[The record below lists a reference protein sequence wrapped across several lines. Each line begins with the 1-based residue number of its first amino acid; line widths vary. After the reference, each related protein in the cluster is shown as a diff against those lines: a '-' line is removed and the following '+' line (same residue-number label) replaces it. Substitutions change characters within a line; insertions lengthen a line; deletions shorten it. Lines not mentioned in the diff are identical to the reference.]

1 MILKWLIMNHRQG
14 FTCEPEIGYNE
25 DGSTFADVENAN
37 VTQGRSTPSG
47 AFELDS
53 YTDERTGE
61 IVYKQVNDPE
71 LDGLQTAD
79 DQIMESL
86 IELYPEHEEALDY
99 AFRNQPPQ
107 VAANYNEALER
118 NDWNTVIPLLEQ
130 FIDAYREAQSQ
141 PNNDLETLRE
151 LQRQEREPEIQMDP
165 EDVYDP
171 SEAEYDQSDDEYEPE
186 EEPEE
191 FTPVTY
197 ERMSEDA
204 HIEGDHILGD
214 ILELQHKV
222 ENGELDSDQMN
233 QLLLQ
238 EHDIDS
244 LMEAFERFN
253 AKYQWHDKRN
263 WSQGWL
269 SPMAN

>member
-1 MILKWLIMNHRQG
+1 MNHRQG
-14 FTCEPEIGYNE
+14 FTVTPELVTNP
-25 DGSTFADVENAN
+25 DGTESWDVENAS

-53 YTDERTGE
+53 YQDERTGE
-61 IVYKQVNDPE
+61 VVYEQVNDPE

-151 LQRQEREPEIQMDP
+151 LQRQERVQIDP

-171 SEAEYDQSDDEYEPE
+171 SEDAYEPTEDEYEPDE
-186 EEPEE
+186 YEEPEE
-191 FTPVTY
+191 EVVPVTY

-222 ENGELDSDQMN
+222 NSGELDSDQVN

-238 EHDIDS
+238 EYDIDS

-253 AKYQWHDKRN
+253 AKYQWHDK
-263 WSQGWL
+263 QD
-269 SPMAN
+269 